1 MSYAFFRTGSLYL
14 SMGLHAGW
22 VFGLKTIRVYGD
34 FRREDLG
41 WLFGSSEPKLVSGV
55 AVWIIILAVGLVIHY
70 LTRHR
75 QNLRIEDRR

>member
-1 MSYAFFRTGSLYL
+1 
-14 SMGLHAGW
+14 
-22 VFGLKTIRVYGD
+22 VYGD

-41 WLFGSSEPKLVSGV
+41 WLFGSSDPKIVSGV
-55 AVWIIILAVGLVIHY
+55 AVWIVIVAVGLVIHW